1 MDLLL
6 DTHVYLWWLRD
17 DRRLQGAIREAI
29 ADPPSRVAVSAATV
43 WEAGIKIAL
52 GRLDVGHASLVEEIA
67 ANGFE
72 ELPMKAVHAWT
83 AASLPQHHNDPFDR
97 MLVAQALTEGLVLVT
112 RDEGLTRYGVP
123 VLSA

>member
-17 DRRLQGAIREAI
+17 DRSLEASTREVI
-29 ADPPSRVAVSAATV
+29 ADPSAGVAVSAASV

-52 GRLDVGHASLVEEIA
+52 GRLDVGRASLVDEIA
-67 ANGFE
+67 ANGFLD
-72 ELPMKAVHAWT
+72 LPIKAEHGWT
-83 AASLPQHHNDPFDR
+83 AAALPPHHSDPFDR

-112 RDEGLTRYGVP
+112 RDDRLTRYGVP
-123 VLSA
+123 VLTA